1 MPRFAIAING
11 QNHVF
16 EGPNADAATRFA
28 QQWARDNPQ
37 AVNAGRPGDSALGGY
52 VDTFNRAV
60 PGLSEMGAGIAAGGG
75 VLDDL
80 MAGRPA
86 DFGARWSQARAH
98 QQSQIDQLRSHHP
111 IAANMTTGLG
121 LAAPLA
127 AALATGGTAAA
138 PVVAENAPLGL
149 RATAARLAANT
160 GRNAF
165 TGAAVGG
172 VYGASQPGTVS
183 QRFSAANQNM
193 LPGAVAGVAAPALVG
208 ATRAGLAGVRA
219 LTSDPNAIPSALALA
234 GGALQRLPTSEDAL
248 YNASVNG
255 IDGVNRAAAT
265 RQIPWSAN
273 ERLLDMPRSIVAAPD
288 DEFAASDRLQN
299 KRIFQMHPD
308 LIEHF
313 QSHARD
319 YVVSPIT
326 DDPDFKG
333 YTGFQVA
340 GIRSRLSD
348 LADHYRPQGQRG
360 TRLANEIDQMNAD
373 FTAMAGRTQP
383 AFARALTQIDG
394 DLNTSNPNRIG
405 TQYPFARSDVESML
419 GHLPL
424 GDTFDL
430 DGEEAAAEPEVEDR
444 EPNFMPPYFKAAAAN
459 DNFPKED
466 EPRENPLNI
475 LNSTNENNSAKPSSF
490 FKLSEYRSPEDQ
502 HSKLLR
508 LGREYAAANRNIS
521 TPNDNIQLPLE
532 EHEDEPNVTDDPVGD
547 AEAKRLADAQAAE
560 ARSLLPVRNADVLDF
575 ADRVKALSALS
586 PTLESAA
593 AKAQSLLPFRNAD
606 IVSFAQRRARAGL
619 DPTLERPAAQS
630 PPYDSFTPGP
640 ANAFTG
646 VDSDSSLAAAIAT
659 RAPRIIDDTNFGVPG
674 LNVILPLAAGARDGA
689 DPSASPRDQQ
699 PQ

>member
-28 QQWARDNPQ
+28 QQWAKANPQ
-37 AVNAGRPGDSALGGY
+37 AVNPGRPGDSTLGGY

-60 PGLSEMGAGIAAGGG
+60 PGLSEMGAGLAAGGG

-98 QQSQIDQLRSHHP
+98 QQSQIDQLRNNHP

-138 PVVAENAPLGL
+138 PLVAENGALGL
-149 RATAARLAANT
+149 RAAATRLAANT

-172 VYGASQPGTVS
+172 VYGASQPGTLS

-219 LTSDPNAIPSALALA
+219 LTDNPNAIPSALALV
-234 GGALQRLPTSEDAL
+234 GGAIQRLPTSEDAL

-265 RQIPWSAN
+265 RRIPWDAN

-288 DEFAASDRLQN
+288 DEFAATDRLQN
-299 KRIFQMHPD
+299 DRVFKMHPD

-313 QSHARD
+313 QDHARD

-348 LADHYRPQGQRG
+348 LSDHYRPQGQRG
-360 TRLANEIDQMNAD
+360 ERLANEIDQMNAD

-383 AFARALTQIDG
+383 AFARALTQLGG
-394 DLNTSNPNRIG
+394 DLNTINPGRIG
-405 TQYPFARSDVESML
+405 IQYPFAGSRVKSML
-419 GHLPL
+419 GYLPV
-424 GDTFDL
+424 GDMFDL
-430 DGEEAAAEPEVEDR
+430 DGEEAAAEPDVE
-444 EPNFMPPYFKAAAAN
+444 EPEPRFMPPYHTIPAN
-459 DNFPKED
+459 DNFPIKDGQRESPLGILHNVIKSD
-466 EPRENPLNI
+466 TSEPTRL
-475 LNSTNENNSAKPSSF
+475 L
-490 FKLSEYRSPEDQ
+490 KLSDYRSPEDQ
-502 HSKLLR
+502 TSKLARSSRDFLDNNF
-508 LGREYAAANRNIS
+508 EVSAA
-521 TPNDNIQLPLE
+521 NDNIQLPLE

-547 AEAKRLADAQAAE
+547 AEAQRLAAAQAAE
-560 ARSLLPVRNADVLDF
+560 ARSLLPLRNADIIDF
-575 ADRVKALSALS
+575 ADRARARSALS

-593 AKAQSLLPFRNAD
+593 AQTQNLPPVRGAD
-606 IVSFAQRRARAGL
+606 IIDFAARLRAHSGFS
-619 DPTLERPAAQS
+619 PTLESAAARS
-630 PPYDSFTPGP
+630 PSFPSPNPDRT
-640 ANAFTG
+640 NAFTG
-646 VDSDSSLAAAIAT
+646 VGSDSNLAAAIAT
-659 RAPRIIDDTNFGVPG
+659 RTPRMINDANFGIPG
-674 LNVILPLAAGARDGA
+674 LNVILPLAAGGRSSD
-689 DPSASPRDQQ
+689 DPSTGQQDQ
-699 PQ
+699 